1 MSTIKIQGFFPENT
15 LGGIQQGSKVFFDVQ
30 SIIITLK
37 NIFIPK
43 FLLVSENKGDFLEE
57 AYLGTAE
64 LGEEGTYF
72 FDFGDYFEEYEV
84 ILFDEMYD
92 SLEDHPGFIKLST
105 HNFLIIDTEALFEA
119 KDIPYYSKKKLQT
132 KLQKVLED
140 EDYEVASLIREE
152 LEKRESG
159 I

>member
-1 MSTIKIQGFFPENT
+1 MSTIKVRGYFPENT
-15 LGGIQQGSKVFFDVQ
+15 LGGIQPGSKVFFDIQ

-43 FLLVSENKGDFLEE
+43 FLLVSKDKNDFSQE

-64 LGEEGTYF
+64 LEKEGTYSF
-72 FDFGDYFEEYEV
+72 NFGYYFDEREV

-105 HNFLIIDTEALFEA
+105 HNLSIVDTETLFEA
-119 KDIPYYSKKKLQT
+119 KDILYYSKEKLQT
-132 KLQKVLED
+132 ELQKVLED
-140 EDYEVASLIREE
+140 EDYGTATLIREE
-152 LEKRESG
+152 LKRRESG
-159 I
+159 T